1 MSRAGRQGALSGKVD
16 GQKWKQV
23 VLYAL
28 AVAAAKGEFAGC
40 YPLIPGFFAA
50 VYMEEVNRTLLLIF
64 SIFGMALFVPV
75 QAMAKYTM
83 AILVMAV
90 VIKLVEWV
98 NKSCRTY
105 IGAGAAGISV
115 FLLTMA
121 GELLQVRNR
130 AVVWIGVLESVLV
143 CGMVFVL
150 SPIFHR
156 FLEERIFSWRK
167 RESRPATPEHGEKLQ
182 SYAKSFNGLSQIF
195 SRMDTYKS
203 NFEPE
208 EMGKMQ
214 QEITGKICV
223 SCEQCAIC
231 WQEDTSPM
239 YELFY
244 RLFHS
249 IENRGTAEE
258 EVHQQLA
265 DCCPYSDSIIEE
277 AVGVFERAKLN
288 LAWYNRLLENRG
300 VIAEQLDA
308 MAYIMEDC
316 AKEYIDISQKEG
328 RLLGAVKYRLKE
340 RGIVTK
346 DIHLYKR
353 QNGRLSLQVT
363 AASKW
368 GNCLTV
374 KELAKAVSQGLK
386 RDMVPGKYVR
396 SLIGKEDA
404 FLTFEEDTL
413 FHSLQGVARLT
424 KDCAQVS
431 GDSFSFLEL
440 EGGECVM
447 ALSDG
452 MGSGISACK
461 ESEMVIELIEKFLET
476 GFQKETAIRM
486 MNSAMVIQGEEG
498 MFSTVDLAA
507 MDLYTGVCE
516 FYKIGAATTF
526 IKRGEEVETISSA
539 SLPAGIFQQLDIEKT
554 SRQLQDGDFVILVT
568 DGVVDYLHVPAP
580 EETLREILETIE
592 TNNPGQMAKQVLERI
607 LLFTAGKVPDDMTV
621 LVAGIWEK

>member
-1 MSRAGRQGALSGKVD
+1 
-16 GQKWKQV
+16 
-23 VLYAL
+23 
-28 AVAAAKGEFAGC
+28 
-40 YPLIPGFFAA
+40 
-50 VYMEEVNRTLLLIF
+50 
-64 SIFGMALFVPV
+64 
-75 QAMAKYTM
+75 
-83 AILVMAV
+83 
-90 VIKLVEWV
+90 
-98 NKSCRTY
+98 
-105 IGAGAAGISV
+105 
-115 FLLTMA
+115 
-121 GELLQVRNR
+121 
-130 AVVWIGVLESVLV
+130 
-143 CGMVFVL
+143 
-150 SPIFHR
+150 
-156 FLEERIFSWRK
+156 
-167 RESRPATPEHGEKLQ
+167 
-182 SYAKSFNGLSQIF
+182 
-195 SRMDTYKS
+195 
-203 NFEPE
+203 
-208 EMGKMQ
+208 
-214 QEITGKICV
+214 
-223 SCEQCAIC
+223 
-231 WQEDTSPM
+231 M

-249 IENRGTAEE
+249 IEKRGAAED
-258 EVHQQLA
+258 EVHRELS
-265 DCCPYSDSIIEE
+265 DYCPYSDSIVEE
-277 AVGVFERAKLN
+277 AVGVFEKAKLN

-316 AKEYIDISQKEG
+316 AREYKDISQQEG

-340 RGIVTK
+340 RGIVAK
-346 DIHLYKR
+346 EIHLYQR
-353 QNGRLSLQVT
+353 QNEKLSLQVT
-363 AASKW
+363 ASSKW
-368 GNCLTV
+368 GNCVPV

-396 SLIGKEDA
+396 SLIGKEEA

-413 FHSLQGVARLT
+413 YHTLQGVARLT
-424 KDCAQVS
+424 KDHAQVS

-452 MGSGISACK
+452 MGSGINACK

-498 MFSTVDLAA
+498 IFSTVDMAA
-507 MDLYTGVCE
+507 MDLYTGMCE

-526 IKRGEEVETISSA
+526 IKHGEEVECISSA
-539 SLPAGIFQQLDIEKT
+539 SLPAGIFHQLEIEKS
-554 SRQLQDGDFVILVT
+554 SRQLKDGDFVILVT
-568 DGVVDYLHVPAP
+568 DGVVDYLHVPMP